1 MWQKK
6 FLAISARDNLIA
18 GYCEKKKGY
27 EMSFLSEMV
36 ARRTVGGANFS
47 LAGKI
52 RAGVKVPTTATK
64 NNSIAM
70 EIVSRVEKGELSFQ
84 NAATEIGKKCG
95 IKNPFFPKNTQ
106 HFHAHPWDMES
117 GEVTS
122 RKLLELYGEIRNDQ
136 SKKLYRFPVVFPD
149 IHKGGVDS
157 VLGSGLAVR
166 GGSAQTIHYKSQ
178 YGDDGVRRCVYF
190 PPIIV
195 SHDARRK
202 QFAPRTPVVRGQC
215 ETDICPQYAS
225 GECRFAG
232 VLKFYIPGIPGA
244 GIFQMETGSTQ
255 AATEIY
261 LRLAQIL
268 EECGGVLPNF
278 TQEGEPVFWLT
289 KAKKTRIFYEGET
302 QKKVEQWVPILETQI
317 DMAKV
322 AKLRQQQRR
331 LLLSQSSSNVAAMP
345 APAAW
350 IEIEEE
356 GEEVE
361 PENVIDVAEIVKD
374 SALVTLLAKAEAI
387 GIGVKTQEWAALRF
401 GEKWQEDAA
410 SQALELFAA
419 ISHRF
424 QHNTGIFLDLQ
435 IRLLA
440 NKISFKEV
448 EPYFRKKMG
457 GISGENLIEVIQHLD
472 RMLEQGREAVLQQMQ
487 VESTAT

>member
-1 MWQKK
+1 
-6 FLAISARDNLIA
+6 
-18 GYCEKKKGY
+18 
-27 EMSFLSEMV
+27 MSFLSEMV
-36 ARRTVGGANFS
+36 LKRGTNFS

-52 RAGVKVPTTATK
+52 RAGMKVPTAATK
-64 NNSIAM
+64 NNAAAM
-70 EIVSRVEKGELSFQ
+70 EIVARVEKGEISFQ

-95 IKNPFFPKNTQ
+95 IKNPFFPRNTQ

-149 IHKGGVDS
+149 IHKGGIDS

-166 GGSAQTIHYKSQ
+166 GGSAQTIHYQSQ

-202 QFAPRTPVVRGQC
+202 QFAPRMYVVRGQC
-215 ETDICPQYAS
+215 EADICPQYAS
-225 GECRFAG
+225 GECRFTG
-232 VLKFYIPGIPGA
+232 SLKFYIPGITGA
-244 GIFQMETGSTQ
+244 GLFQMETGSTQ

-278 TQEGEPVFWLT
+278 TPEGEPVFWLT

-302 QKKVEQWVPILETQI
+302 PKKVEQWVPILETQI
-317 DMAKV
+317 DMSKV
-322 AKLRQQQRR
+322 AKLRQQQR
-331 LLLSQSSSNVAAMP
+331 LLLSQPSSNNVAMP

-350 IEIEEE
+350 IEDK

-361 PENVIDVAEIVKD
+361 PEDVIDVAEIVKD

-387 GIGVKTQEWAALRF
+387 GIGVKVQEWATLRF
-401 GEKWQEDAA
+401 GEKWREDAA

-424 QHNTGIFLDLQ
+424 QHHTGNFLDLQ

-440 NKISFKEV
+440 NKIPFKEV
-448 EPYFRKKMG
+448 ESYFRKKMG
-457 GISGENLIEVIQHLD
+457 GISGENLVNIIQHLD
-472 RMLEQGREAVLQQMQ
+472 EMLEQQGREAALQQMQ